1 VLGLFIALG
10 VAALVI
16 AGAFARLSALRRQWR
31 DEPPPKY
38 SKPYR
43 RWDDDQHGR

>member
-1 VLGLFIALG
+1 VVALIVILI
-10 VAALVI
+10 VALALI
-16 AGAFARLSALRRQWR
+16 AGAFARLLALRRQWR

-43 RWDDDQHGR
+43 HWDDQDKR

>member
-1 VLGLFIALG
+1 LLGLFIALG
-10 VAALVI
+10 VAALII

-38 SKPYR
+38 SRSYR
-43 RWDDDQHGR
+43 RWDDDDRSR